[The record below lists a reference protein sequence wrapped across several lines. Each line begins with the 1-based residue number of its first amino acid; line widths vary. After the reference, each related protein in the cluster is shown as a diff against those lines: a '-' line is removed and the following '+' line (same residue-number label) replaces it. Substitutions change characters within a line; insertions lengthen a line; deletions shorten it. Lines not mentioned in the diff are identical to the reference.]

1 MRLTNSN
8 IIELAKYKG
17 WSYEEQPSEDI
28 ISEGAI
34 GITFG
39 AGVWHWFKICGLDGE
54 FKNTVSYWHS
64 YSCNN
69 GRTMRGVR
77 KGVRLVIRLESEY
90 KKMTEKTQKS

>member
-17 WSYEEQPSEDI
+17 WKYEEQSEDENFI
-28 ISEGAI
+28 EDKL

-39 AGVWHWFKICGLDGE
+39 YGVWHWFKVCKLDDDK
-54 FKNTVSYWHS
+54 FKNTISYWHS

-69 GRTMRGVR
+69 GRTMKGVR
-77 KGVRLVIRLESEY
+77 KGVRLVIRLEEEY
-90 KKMTEKTQKS
+90 KKMVEKSQS